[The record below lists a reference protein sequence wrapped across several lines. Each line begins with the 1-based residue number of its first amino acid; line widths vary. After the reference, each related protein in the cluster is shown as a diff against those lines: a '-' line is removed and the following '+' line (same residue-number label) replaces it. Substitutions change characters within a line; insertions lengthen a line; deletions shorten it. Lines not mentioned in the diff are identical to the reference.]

1 MHYVY
6 QTKGRKKVCLHL
18 LAVALC
24 FCLLLAAGPICSIFV
39 TAQETGFAGEGT
51 ESNPYRIENLED
63 LELLA
68 GNVNGDGETEGINY
82 SGMYFKLTADI
93 DMSGKYGAGKGSWT
107 PIGVGGAAFFAG
119 IFDGGGHKIS
129 NLYIND
135 DEAFVVGLFGMSMG
149 EIKNLTVSGSV
160 TGNNAESGAGIVGAV
175 GNGTVKNCY
184 NTAKVSTGD
193 NSCGGV
199 AGLVAGEGGT
209 ATLENCYNTGV
220 ISSKNICGGV
230 AGAAAAMG
238 SGSTATVKN
247 CYNTG
252 NVVDASTSGGCYV
265 GGVVGTLQAM
275 NAVAAIENC
284 YYLEGTADYG
294 YYLPDYETGDITG
307 KKNEG
312 SAEPKSAAEF
322 ASQDTFVNWDFDS
335 IWTMSEPF
343 GRPILQSVPEVA
355 HWHAVCGDT
364 CTHETAHS
372 NTLFTA
378 VSTADELAAAAENGG
393 NYYLAGDIQVT
404 EVNASDTALAHTQ
417 TNAVVKVKKDFNLC
431 LNGHTLSIKVS
442 GDARGEGCVAMSVDG
457 TADFTLCDCSDGKT
471 GKLCNDSYA
480 EGEERNLSS
489 FGPEVIYTAGSGDIA
504 LYGGTV
510 TNNNHSWVIS
520 TSGADGNVIFDGAT
534 MKGSNIIGASDG
546 KKVTVKSGI
555 VGEGGATNVIT
566 AKDIVIEGGTVNG
579 KWIQVST
586 SGQATVTG
594 GTVNS
599 CLWVNNNV
607 VVEIGGDA
615 TINPIDYYYS
625 IGPSPSGDKF
635 KVYLYGTPNLTK
647 QISCKAG
654 DTADD
659 APIIPH
665 AKNGGAV
672 YEGNN
677 LIKLYLS
684 GNAEIGKYVVQDM
697 PNTQLEKKFYK
708 NGGGSGLVFRLSG
721 DNKAIQ
727 LDKTIKVDTTNFP
740 DDNFRTYVSENY
752 DADKDNSLWVSDLMK
767 ITSMNVA
774 GKEISYLKGIE
785 HFTELATLNCSGN
798 HLAALDVSANT
809 KIETLD
815 AGNNVVKINSCKQYA
830 LSSLKGMDS
839 TKVSNVKGATLSGT
853 SFTTFDGKGTIT
865 YTYNVNNAAIIA
877 NPTFTLT
884 YDHTYGDWE
893 LTKEPTESSTGE
905 AKRTCSSCN
914 NIESKTDVPNL
925 TDPVWEKGNYVAPQK
940 GTNGSQSYT
949 SLYGEVT
956 VIIPAL
962 GYTVADAKEIV
973 EKVLTDY
980 KATNDTTKQDI
991 QNKIDTALS
1000 NAKITG
1006 VTVTVG
1012 DITITEATKEADGKI
1027 SGTIT
1032 ITKDAETDRVVVDKP
1047 IEKLEKTDADKVADA
1062 KEVVEKALS
1071 DYITTNATT
1080 KEDIQSVIDAALTKA
1095 GITEVTVTVGDL
1107 TKVDA
1112 TEEAEGSVKGNISLV
1127 SRNNASVTDSVA
1139 VDKPIAKL
1147 PHIHAYTWVITKA
1160 ATAEETGEMTGTCT
1174 CGEVITETIAKTG
1187 EGGSGTVVV
1196 KEDEKNEC
1204 KGALSDKADVKEK
1217 VALTDTEKEQL
1228 STGEDL
1234 VIILRLK
1241 DVKVAADTEEK
1252 KEIQNKMGANT
1263 LGTFL
1268 NIELLKKIG
1277 GTETPITETT
1287 DAIEITFEVPEHI
1300 RNTDSKVT
1308 RTYQIMRNHDGVVEI
1323 LDAGSYDEKSHLL
1336 TFKTDKF
1343 STYALVYRDTQK
1355 ASTGAASNQG
1365 GAAEEPKG
1373 SDESKESKEPKEPVI
1388 LSVTK
1393 KEQEK
1398 NALSLNAKLKVSQ
1411 TSKKINIA
1419 WGKVAGADGYDVY
1432 VQYCGMKF
1440 TKKSITA
1447 IKNGRTTNVTVKKVN
1462 GKPLNLKKNY
1472 KIYVL
1477 AYKQVNGKKVTL
1489 GKTIIAHIV
1498 GKNNTKYTNVKA
1510 VRVKKSSYTMKN
1522 GKTVTI
1528 KASTVLVSKKKKQL
1542 SNAHAKQFR
1551 YATSDKKVATVS
1563 AKGKIKAVRKGSCT
1577 IYVYARNGYAKKIK
1591 VTVK

>member
-1 MHYVY
+1 M
-6 QTKGRKKVCLHL
+6 
-18 LAVALC
+18 
-24 FCLLLAAGPICSIFV
+24 
-39 TAQETGFAGEGT
+39 
-51 ESNPYRIENLED
+51 
-63 LELLA
+63 
-68 GNVNGDGETEGINY
+68 
-82 SGMYFKLTADI
+82 
-93 DMSGKYGAGKGSWT
+93 
-107 PIGVGGAAFFAG
+107 
-119 IFDGGGHKIS
+119 
-129 NLYIND
+129 YIND
-135 DEAFVVGLFGMSMG
+135 DEAFAVGLFGMSMG

-193 NSCGGV
+193 NSFCGGV

-230 AGAAAAMG
+230 AGAAAAMD

-265 GGVVGTLQAM
+265 GGVVGAVEVM
-275 NAVAAIENC
+275 GNASATIENC

-322 ASQDTFVNWDFDS
+322 ASQATFANWDFDS

-343 GRPILQSVPEVA
+343 GRPILQPVPEVA
-355 HWHAVCGDT
+355 HWHTVCGDT

-442 GDARGEGCVAMSVDG
+442 DSAREKGCVAMSVDG

-520 TSGADGNVIFDGAT
+520 TSGAGGNVIFDGAT

-809 KIETLD
+809 KLETLD

-853 SFTTFDGKGTIT
+853 SFTTFDGNGTIT

-877 NPTFTLT
+877 NPMFTLT

-1047 IEKLEKTDADKVADA
+1047 IEKLEKTDAEKVADAKKVVEKVLADYTATNATTKEDIQSVIDATLTEAGITEVTVTVSDLTKIDATKEAAGSVNGSVSLVSKNDVSVTDSVEVDKRIAQIPETDADKVADA

-1308 RTYQIMRNHDGVVEI
+1308 RTYQIMRNHDGVVEF

-1373 SDESKESKEPKEPVI
+1373 SDESKESKGPTI

-1411 TSKKINIA
+1411 TGKKINIA

-1510 VRVKKSSYTMKN
+1510 VRVKKSSYTMKK
-1522 GKTVTI
+1522 GKTATI